1 MAAPVVILKILHVL
15 LQHPVLIPEDNCRRI
30 HGQKARKSG
39 IPHTDAVQKIKDIV
53 KGIEVFCIHDD
64 IINLNIGQRYIRKI
78 QRLAVI
84 ADCF

>member
-1 MAAPVVILKILHVL
+1 MDNYQNAMDE
-15 LQHPVLIPEDNCRRI
+15 LQ
-30 HGQKARKSG
+30 
-39 IPHTDAVQKIKDIV
+39 DIV